1 MSDMIVVE
9 GTITEDG
16 KLIIELPDDAP
27 RGAVEITIAAKTYP
41 KRPKFLSKEEEIA
54 WEEAY
59 DPELEALWEDY
70 VKNGPTVATAEEI
83 ANAPE
88 FGAWAGRTDIISGE
102 DYVETIRSKRRHTW

>member
-1 MSDMIVVE
+1 MSDMIVLE
-9 GTITEDG
+9 GTITEEG
-16 KLIIELPDDAP
+16 RLVVELPADAP
-27 RGAVEITIAAKTYP
+27 RGTVEVTIAAKSNQ

-70 VKNGPTVATAEEI
+70 VKNGPIGATAQEI

-88 FGAWAGRTDIISGE
+88 FGAWADRTDIISGE
-102 DYVETIRSKRRHTW
+102 DYVEKLRSRRRYTW

>member
-1 MSDMIVVE
+1 MIVIE

-16 KLIIELPDDAP
+16 KLIIELPTDTP
-27 RGAVEITIAAKTYP
+27 RGAVEITIAAKTYR

-59 DPELEALWEDY
+59 DPELEARWEDY
-70 VKNGPTVATAEEI
+70 VKNGPTVATVEEI

-88 FGAWAGRTDIISGE
+88 FGAWAEYDIPDGE
-102 DYVETIRSKRRHTW
+102 TYVENLRSKRRYQW